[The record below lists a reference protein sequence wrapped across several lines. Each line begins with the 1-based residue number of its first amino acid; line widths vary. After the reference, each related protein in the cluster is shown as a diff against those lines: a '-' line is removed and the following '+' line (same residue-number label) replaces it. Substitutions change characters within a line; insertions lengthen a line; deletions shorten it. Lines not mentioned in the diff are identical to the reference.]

1 MLGDASDFTPLDLLG
16 SLGLNAAATHFACQD
31 GTLRTG
37 FKITDKKD
45 GVKKVMAF
53 TDARFLGGLAAA
65 VAGQF
70 GPPMARRVGHDVA
83 TGLLGSFV
91 ATETCRM
98 AAKGKQKEIM
108 FQDIATAAAAPQLE
122 SESAAASAPPP
133 RRGKAKAD
141 PVLRGGG
148 NYARGSMNSSYG
160 W

>member
-16 SLGLNAAATHFACQD
+16 SLGLNAAATHFDCQD
-31 GTLRTG
+31 GTLCTG
-37 FKITDKKD
+37 IKIGANKQ
-45 GVKKVMAF
+45 VEAY
-53 TDARFLGGLAAA
+53 TDARFLGGIAAA
-65 VAGQF
+65 IAGQF

-98 AAKGKQKEIM
+98 AAKAKKQHIEMVPDQI
-108 FQDIATAAAAPQLE
+108 TEAPP
-122 SESAAASAPPP
+122 ADSAPAAGVK
-133 RRGKAKAD
+133 GKGAK
-141 PVLRGGG
+141 

>member
-37 FKITDKKD
+37 FKIGANKQ
-45 GVKKVMAF
+45 VEAY

-65 VAGQF
+65 IAGQF

-98 AAKGKQKEIM
+98 AAKAKKQHIEMVPDQI
-108 FQDIATAAAAPQLE
+108 TEAPP
-122 SESAAASAPPP
+122 ADSAPA
-133 RRGKAKAD
+133 GKGAKG
-141 PVLRGGG
+141 VKSGGG

>member
-37 FKITDKKD
+37 IKIGANKQ
-45 GVKKVMAF
+45 VEAY
-53 TDARFLGGLAAA
+53 TDARFLGGIAAA
-65 VAGQF
+65 IAGQF
-70 GPPMARRVGHDVA
+70 GPPMARRVGPDVA

-98 AAKGKQKEIM
+98 AAKAKKQHIEMVPDQI
-108 FQDIATAAAAPQLE
+108 TEAPP
-122 SESAAASAPPP
+122 ADSAPAAGVK
-133 RRGKAKAD
+133 GKGAK
-141 PVLRGGG
+141 

>member
-37 FKITDKKD
+37 FKVLNKKS
-45 GVKKVMAF
+45 GVKEVIPL

-65 VAGQF
+65 LAGQF

-91 ATETCRM
+91 ATETCRR
-98 AAKGKQKEIM
+98 AAEVKKQRIEM
-108 FQDIATAAAAPQLE
+108 VPVQDSQQIT
-122 SESAAASAPPP
+122 ESAPASAPPP

-141 PVLRGGG
+141 PVPRGGG
-148 NYARGSMNSSYG
+148 NYARGSMNSAYG

>member
-37 FKITDKKD
+37 FKIGANKQ
-45 GVKKVMAF
+45 VEPY

-65 VAGQF
+65 IAGQF

-83 TGLLGSFV
+83 TGLLGSFI
-91 ATETCRM
+91 ATETCRK
-98 AAKGKQKEIM
+98 AAEAKKKHIEM
-108 FQDIATAAAAPQLE
+108 VADAEPAPQL
-122 SESAAASAPPP
+122 SESAPAAGA
-133 RRGKAKAD
+133 KAKGAK
-141 PVLRGGG
+141 

>member
-37 FKITDKKD
+37 IKIGANKQ
-45 GVKKVMAF
+45 VEAY
-53 TDARFLGGLAAA
+53 TDARFLGGIAAA
-65 VAGQF
+65 IAGQF

-98 AAKGKQKEIM
+98 AAKAKKQHSEMVPDQI
-108 FQDIATAAAAPQLE
+108 TEAPP
-122 SESAAASAPPP
+122 ADSAPAAGVK
-133 RRGKAKAD
+133 GKGAK
-141 PVLRGGG
+141 

>member
-37 FKITDKKD
+37 FKIGANKQ
-45 GVKKVMAF
+45 VEAY

-65 VAGQF
+65 IAGQF

-98 AAKGKQKEIM
+98 AAKAKKQHIEM
-108 FQDIATAAAAPQLE
+108 VADVEPPQI
-122 SESAAASAPPP
+122 SESAPAAGVK
-133 RRGKAKAD
+133 GKGTSK
-141 PVLRGGG
+141 

>member
-37 FKITDKKD
+37 FKVLNKKS
-45 GVKKVMAF
+45 GVKEVIPL

-65 VAGQF
+65 LAGQF

-98 AAKGKQKEIM
+98 AAESKK
-108 FQDIATAAAAPQLE
+108 AAAASSSAEAPQLT
-122 SESAAASAPPP
+122 ESAPASVP
-133 RRGKAKAD
+133 RGGAKAK
-141 PVLRGGG
+141 GGAK
-148 NYARGSMNSSYG
+148 NYARGSMNSAYG

>member
-37 FKITDKKD
+37 IKVK
-45 GVKKVMAF
+45 GVVEPY

-65 VAGQF
+65 IAGQF

-83 TGLLGSFV
+83 TGLLGSFI
-91 ATETCRM
+91 ATETCRK
-98 AAKGKQKEIM
+98 AAEAKKKHIEMVPDQITE
-108 FQDIATAAAAPQLE
+108 TPP
-122 SESAAASAPPP
+122 AASAPA
-133 RRGKAKAD
+133 GKGAKGAKGEA
-141 PVLRGGG
+141 LGGG
-148 NYARGSMNSSYG
+148 YYARGSMNSSYG

>member
-37 FKITDKKD
+37 IKIGANKQ
-45 GVKKVMAF
+45 VEAY

-65 VAGQF
+65 IAGQF

-98 AAKGKQKEIM
+98 AAKAKKQHIEMVPDQI
-108 FQDIATAAAAPQLE
+108 TEAPP
-122 SESAAASAPPP
+122 ADSAPAAGVK
-133 RRGKAKAD
+133 GKGAK
-141 PVLRGGG
+141 

>member
-37 FKITDKKD
+37 IKIGANKQ
-45 GVKKVMAF
+45 VEAY

-65 VAGQF
+65 IAGQF

-98 AAKGKQKEIM
+98 AAKAKKQHIEM
-108 FQDIATAAAAPQLE
+108 VPNVENAPQVT
-122 SESAAASAPPP
+122 ESAPAA
-133 RRGKAKAD
+133 GVKAKGAK
-141 PVLRGGG
+141 

>member
-37 FKITDKKD
+37 FKIGANKQ
-45 GVKKVMAF
+45 VEAY

-65 VAGQF
+65 LAGQF

-98 AAKGKQKEIM
+98 AAKAKKQHIEM
-108 FQDIATAAAAPQLE
+108 VADVEPPQLT
-122 SESAAASAPPP
+122 ESAPASAP
-133 RRGKAKAD
+133 RGGAKAK
-141 PVLRGGG
+141 GGAK

>member
-37 FKITDKKD
+37 IKVK
-45 GVKKVMAF
+45 GVVEAY

-65 VAGQF
+65 IAGQF

-98 AAKGKQKEIM
+98 AAKAKKQHIEM
-108 FQDIATAAAAPQLE
+108 VADAEPAPQI
-122 SESAAASAPPP
+122 SESAPAA
-133 RRGKAKAD
+133 GKAGKSKVKGD
-141 PVLRGGG
+141 M

>member
-37 FKITDKKD
+37 FKVK
-45 GVKKVMAF
+45 GVVEPY

-65 VAGQF
+65 LAGQF

-83 TGLLGSFV
+83 TGLLGSFI
-91 ATETCRM
+91 ATETCRK
-98 AAKGKQKEIM
+98 AAENKQTQKL
-108 FQDIATAAAAPQLE
+108 QDVAAAPEAQQIP
-122 SESAAASAPPP
+122 ASAPA
-133 RRGKAKAD
+133 GKAGKGKLKGD
-141 PVLRGGG
+141 M

>member
-37 FKITDKKD
+37 FKVLNKNS
-45 GVKKVMAF
+45 GVKEVMAL
-53 TDARFLGGLAAA
+53 TDARFLGGLTAAL
-65 VAGQF
+65 VGQF

-98 AAKGKQKEIM
+98 AAKAKKQHIEM
-108 FQDIATAAAAPQLE
+108 VADVEPPQLT
-122 SESAAASAPPP
+122 ESAPASAP
-133 RRGKAKAD
+133 
-141 PVLRGGG
+141 RGGAKG
-148 NYARGSMNSSYG
+148 KGTSKNYARGSMNSSYG

>member
-37 FKITDKKD
+37 FKVK
-45 GVKKVMAF
+45 GVVEPY

-65 VAGQF
+65 LAGQF

-83 TGLLGSFV
+83 TGLLGSFI
-91 ATETCRM
+91 ATETCRK
-98 AAKGKQKEIM
+98 AAERKQKQIT
-108 FQDIATAAAAPQLE
+108 FQDVASAAAAPQLE
-122 SESAAASAPPP
+122 SAPASAPP
-133 RRGKAKAD
+133 RRGKSKAA
-141 PVLRGGG
+141 PGTGTVSP

>member
-37 FKITDKKD
+37 FKVGAKKQ
-45 GVKKVMAF
+45 VEAY

-65 VAGQF
+65 LAGQF

-83 TGLLGSFV
+83 TGLLGSFI
-91 ATETCRM
+91 ATETCRKAAERKKQHIEM
-98 AAKGKQKEIM
+98 VPDQITETPPADSAPAGKGAKGVK
-108 FQDIATAAAAPQLE
+108 
-122 SESAAASAPPP
+122 S
-133 RRGKAKAD
+133 
-141 PVLRGGG
+141 GGG

>member
-16 SLGLNAAATHFACQD
+16 SLGLNAAATHFACRD

-37 FKITDKKD
+37 FKVLNKNS
-45 GVKKVMAF
+45 GVKEVMAL
-53 TDARFLGGLAAA
+53 TDARFLGGLTAAL
-65 VAGQF
+65 VGQF

-91 ATETCRM
+91 ATETCRK
-98 AAKGKQKEIM
+98 AAESKK
-108 FQDIATAAAAPQLE
+108 AAAASSSAEAPQLT
-122 SESAAASAPPP
+122 ESAPASAP
-133 RRGKAKAD
+133 RGGAKAK
-141 PVLRGGG
+141 GGAQ

>member
-37 FKITDKKD
+37 IKVK
-45 GVKKVMAF
+45 GVVEAY

-65 VAGQF
+65 IAGQF

-83 TGLLGSFV
+83 TGLLGSFI
-91 ATETCRM
+91 ATETCRK
-98 AAKGKQKEIM
+98 AAEAKKKHIEM
-108 FQDIATAAAAPQLE
+108 VADAEPAPQI
-122 SESAAASAPPP
+122 SESAPA
-133 RRGKAKAD
+133 GKKAGKGKVNGD
-141 PVLRGGG
+141 M

>member
-37 FKITDKKD
+37 IKIGANKQ
-45 GVKKVMAF
+45 VEAY
-53 TDARFLGGLAAA
+53 TDARFLGGIAAA
-65 VAGQF
+65 IAGQF

-98 AAKGKQKEIM
+98 AAKAKKQHIEMVPDQI
-108 FQDIATAAAAPQLE
+108 TEAPP
-122 SESAAASAPPP
+122 ADSAPAAGVK
-133 RRGKAKAD
+133 GKGAK
-141 PVLRGGG
+141 